1 MVKRKLYFIVFI
13 TGLFIITAC
22 SNNHSDSNQMSND
35 TSKIDT
41 VAIKIVKDSLKN
53 KKSLTK
59 EEALKRFNQYL
70 NQNKKKYAEFG
81 DIQNIQS
88 SSGDYSG
95 DGILEYFFEVKY
107 YPGGDY
113 VYPEY
118 FYYDSETDHFFYLKK
133 SAESDYIYS
142 YSFTKIEH
150 NSITGSVTLFTAFSG
165 IDYFTEEVKGSFQ
178 IVNDQIVLNKEYLT
192 KLKQAEKT
200 LKKRFD
206 EAIKKNII
214 EE

>member
-1 MVKRKLYFIVFI
+1 MSIFTTIFLINSCQNKQ
-13 TGLFIITAC
+13 
-22 SNNHSDSNQMSND
+22 SDSNQFNND

-81 DIQNIQS
+81 DLENIQL
-88 SSGDYSG
+88 SSGDYTG
-95 DGILEYFFEVKY
+95 DGALEYFFEAKY

-118 FYYDSETDHFFYLKK
+118 FYYDSETDQFFHLKK
-133 SAESDYIYS
+133 GKESEYIYT
-142 YSFTKIEH
+142 YSFKKIEH
-150 NSITGSVTLFTAFSG
+150 NLITGSVSLFTAFSG
-165 IDYFTEEVKGSFQ
+165 IDYFTEEVDASFHIENYQ
-178 IVNDQIVLNKEYLT
+178 IILNKEYLT

-200 LKKRFD
+200 LKKRAD

-214 EE
+214 NEE

>member
-1 MVKRKLYFIVFI
+1 MSV
-13 TGLFIITAC
+13 IITAFLITAC
-22 SNNHSDSNQMSND
+22 NSKQSDFNNTLKKD
-35 TSKIDT
+35 TIA
-41 VAIKIVKDSLKN
+41 VNNVKDTLML

-81 DIQNIQS
+81 DLENIQL
-88 SSGDYSG
+88 SSGDYTG
-95 DGILEYFFEVKY
+95 DGTLEYFFEAKY

-133 SAESDYIYS
+133 GIESNYINS
-142 YSFTKIEH
+142 YSFIKIEH
-150 NSITGSVTLFTAFSG
+150 NLITGSVTLFTAFSG
-165 IDYFTEEVKGSFQ
+165 IDYFTEEVKVSFH
-178 IVNDQIVLNKEYLT
+178 IVNNQIVLNKEYLT
-192 KLKQAEKT
+192 KLKLSEKT
-200 LKKRFD
+200 LKKRAD

-214 EE
+214 NEE